1 MTMIQQ
7 EIRFFYPLT
16 EQIPLDLI
24 YEETKPIRYTM
35 DAIGTGSGFYL
46 ASNGTSSSFITGQ
59 LTIDCDRVRFQSK
72 KKRTFIQ
79 KLMYKAMGIKVYES
93 NSN

>member
-7 EIRFFYPLT
+7 EIKFFYPLT

-35 DAIGTGSGFYL
+35 DAISTGSGFYL

-59 LTIDCDRVRFQSK
+59 LTIDCDRVRFQTTK
-72 KKRTFIQ
+72 KHTFIQ
-79 KLMYKAMGIKVYES
+79 RLMHKAMGIKVYES